1 MQGTGPS
8 RTSLL
13 AYSAPAV
20 PLSMLMMQLIVYVP
34 ALYAVELGL
43 DLATV
48 GLVCFLARAWDAV
61 IDPVFGNLSD
71 RTRSRWG
78 RRKPWLG
85 LGMPLLVVGIWAFC
99 QPPAGAGVL
108 YLGVTAFLFYVALA
122 AVQIP
127 YLSWGAELSR
137 DYAERTRING
147 WREAGTMIGTLLAT
161 GLPLLLLSGDD
172 PPLREILR
180 VFSITASVLL
190 PIGVLWSLYAVP
202 AAPFL
207 ETGRRSLATAVA
219 ELRLNPPLLRLL
231 GGVFLLWLGGAV
243 WNAMVL
249 FMVQFTLE
257 LPRSAFL
264 AFVFWQYIAA
274 ILFLPLA
281 VQLGNRI
288 GRHRA
293 LIFGAILYFALAPLF
308 LLVGKGAFGA
318 ALAVFMLM
326 GAVTSF
332 IWVMPPALVAD
343 AVEYGMLHGAGD
355 DAAFYMALYFFVQ
368 KTALAVG
375 VGLALPLAGAL
386 GFVPATG
393 AGAGALAFVAL
404 GLPLLLALPGAAV
417 LFNYPIDERRH
428 AEIRRQLAERQAGE
442 AA

>member
-1 MQGTGPS
+1 MQLPGPT
-8 RTSLL
+8 RAALL

-34 ALYAVELGL
+34 PLYAVEMGL
-43 DLATV
+43 DLSTV
-48 GLVCFLARAWDAV
+48 GLVFFLARAWDAF
-61 IDPVFGNLSD
+61 IDPVFGNFSD
-71 RTRSRWG
+71 RTRTRWG
-78 RRKPWLG
+78 RRKPWLAVG
-85 LGMPLLVVGIWAFC
+85 TPLLVIGIWAFC
-99 QPPAGAGVL
+99 QPPAGVGVT
-108 YLGVTAFLFYVALA
+108 YLGVVAFLFYVALA
-122 AVQIP
+122 AVHIP

-161 GLPLLLLSGDD
+161 GLPLVLLAGED

-180 VFSITASVLL
+180 VFAITASVLL
-190 PIGVLWSLYAVP
+190 PLGMLWALYAVP
-202 AAPFL
+202 AAPFE
-207 ETGRRSLATAVA
+207 ETGQRGLATAVA

-264 AFVFWQYIAA
+264 SFVFWQYIAA
-274 ILFLPLA
+274 IAFLPLA
-281 VQLGNRI
+281 VRLGNRI

-293 LIFGAILYFALAPLF
+293 LVFGAIAYFALAPLF
-308 LLVGKGAFGA
+308 LLAGKGEFMH
-318 ALAVFMLM
+318 ALLVFMLM

-343 AVEYGMLHGAGD
+343 AVEYGMLKGAGD

-368 KTALAVG
+368 KAALAVG
-375 VGLALPLAGAL
+375 VGLALPLAAAL
-386 GFVPATG
+386 GFIPATG
-393 AGAGALAFVAL
+393 AGTGALAFVAL
-404 GLPLLLALPGAAV
+404 VLPLLLALPGAAV

-428 AEIRRQLAERQAGE
+428 AEIRRELAARQSGE
-442 AA
+442 TA